1 MAKIFFK
8 NTLFFILF
16 ILCGCSPEYNLAT
29 KREERIYY
37 TTDREVT
44 LGQNIDKQLLKD
56 EDFKLAQDPLLQKRV
71 EDIGKKI
78 VAVCDRKEINY
89 YFRVIEDKEVNAF
102 SLPGGYVYINTGL
115 IEKVANDDELAAV
128 IGHEIGHIVAR
139 HSVKKLQ
146 AIMGYSLLR
155 ILTAQ
160 IPQSQGANVG
170 VDYAF
175 AQILTGY
182 ARDDELLA
190 DRLGAR
196 YCRLAGYDPKAMISF
211 LERLQEVN
219 RKQPLRP
226 KSYLK
231 THPYVPDRIRTV
243 RQELGQNM
251 SFDDFI
257 NIEQVHGYP
266 LKSRE

>member
-1 MAKIFFK
+1 MFKTFFK
-8 NTLFFILF
+8 IIALSF
-16 ILCGCSPEYNLAT
+16 LCIVFGCSPEYNLAT
-29 KREERIYY
+29 KKEERIYY
-37 TTDREVT
+37 STDREVK
-44 LGQNIDKQLLKD
+44 LGQTIDRELLKD
-56 EDFKLAQDPLLQKRV
+56 KEFKLAEDPLLQKRV
-71 EDIGKKI
+71 EDIGRRI
-78 VAVCDRKEINY
+78 AAVCDRKEIDY

-102 SLPGGYVYINTGL
+102 SLPGGYVYVNTGL

-155 ILTAQ
+155 ILTSQ
-160 IPQSQGANVG
+160 IPEGQGANVG
-170 VDYAF
+170 ADYAF

-190 DRLGAR
+190 DKLGAR
-196 YCRLAGYDPKAMISF
+196 YCRLAGYDPSAMIKF

-219 RKQPLRP
+219 RKQPLRQ
-226 KSYLK
+226 KSYFK

-243 RQELGQNM
+243 KQELGQKM

-257 NIEQVHGYP
+257 NIEQVHDQP
-266 LKSRE
+266 LRPKN